1 VLAPRELRRAT
12 LVKRDAKGDK
22 CPTGSSARAHGLE
35 DPHLVSGYAAPTE
48 GLTLDSQL
56 ARNPTSGC
64 IATTRRPRGPMATL
78 ELVSTGTSMLA
89 NT

>member
-1 VLAPRELRRAT
+1 VISGPAR
-12 LVKRDAKGDK
+12 
-22 CPTGSSARAHGLE
+22 SSARARGLE
-35 DPHLVSGYAAPTE
+35 DLHLVSGCAAPAK

-56 ARNPTSGC
+56 ARDPTSGC
-64 IATTRRPRGPMATL
+64 IATTRRARGLAATL